1 MISAVIPVLN
11 NIIFTETLLSNI
23 SENVVLPTE
32 IILIDNRSDDDYV
45 GLAKKY
51 QHLNIRYF
59 KYNTNVGVNAAWNL
73 GIKCSRYNLVSILN
87 NDILINK
94 YFFKKII
101 DTMNDDTIG
110 ICVPNTIKDKEFFN
124 EDDQPNI
131 INIGDH
137 VREGWAFTLRKNIL
151 LKYGPISNNLRM
163 FYGDD
168 YLFLASLK
176 SGYRNVRILNNII
189 FHFGS
194 ITVNQDRNKKCLLRN
209 ERQVWLQIKERM

>member
-1 MISAVIPVLN
+1 
-11 NIIFTETLLSNI
+11 
-23 SENVVLPTE
+23 
-32 IILIDNRSDDDYV
+32 
-45 GLAKKY
+45 
-51 QHLNIRYF
+51 
-59 KYNTNVGVNAAWNL
+59 
-73 GIKCSRYNLVSILN
+73 
-87 NDILINK
+87 
-94 YFFKKII
+94 
-101 DTMNDDTIG
+101 MNDDTIG